1 MPWQKAERVARHI
14 GEYSPAARVSAQ
26 QRAAGGGDLS
36 LRGAEDTRVEGGK
49 LAGIRAVE
57 HNALHDAG
65 RGAGRRLA
73 ATHRARK
80 SLASL
85 FGARASQASVMSSV
99 SSRAPMRSSSNRTAE

>member
-49 LAGIRAVE
+49 LAG